1 MDAQY
6 KQYAIKVAKMLISA
20 FDDYRFDF
28 QQVANDG
35 KKRFEEAKWA
45 EAQIASAERIN
56 KYENTVIDLIEQ
68 LNQKIPPEFLFLK
81 EFWIHIK
88 KIYEELIS
96 KRLDDELA
104 ETWFN
109 SVFCDVVGKVHIDNE
124 STFMFAHKR
133 RSKVSSGIN
142 ITRFYNLRTLGIAG
156 AIGKIISDYKFS
168 IEFESI
174 SRDVSLINMR
184 LSERLPEVVLND
196 DNTYIEMLSS
206 VFYRNKGAYL
216 IGRIMGGSEFIPF
229 VVALLHRENGGIYVD
244 TLLTDPKD
252 VSVLFSFTRSYF
264 MVDVPIPAEFVDFLT
279 QLLPNKRLAEI
290 YASIGFYKHG
300 KTLFVRDLL
309 YHLATTDD
317 KFVVAEGVK
326 GMVMAVITLP
336 NFEMVFKIVK
346 NKFAPAKEVNR
357 RQVREKYRLV
367 KRHDRAGRM
376 ADTQEFWDFRFDKD
390 KFTKEALD
398 ELMNTAS
405 ENIEI
410 EGDSVLIKHMW
421 VQRYMT
427 PLNLYIEQANSE
439 EIEDVIYDYGNAL
452 KQLAISNIFAGD
464 MLLKNFGVTRQG
476 RVVFYDYDEI
486 SYLTEIN
493 FRKIPPPRFP
503 EDEMASEPWYAVG
516 ANDVFP
522 EEFPVF
528 LFADIRLRRMF
539 NKMHGDLFKAEY
551 WQDIQEQ
558 INEGQVIDLF
568 PYGSKHRFGNLNIFT
583 PQ

>member
-1 MDAQY
+1 MDLQY
-6 KQYAIKVAKMLISA
+6 HQYALKAAKMLIRA

-35 KKRFEEAKWA
+35 KKRFEEERWA
-45 EAQIASAERIN
+45 DAQLASAERIN
-56 KYENTVIDLIEQ
+56 KYENTVIDLIVQ
-68 LNQKIPPEFLFLK
+68 LKAKIPDEFLFIK
-81 EFWIHIK
+81 DFWCDIK
-88 KIYEELIS
+88 NIYEELIS

-109 SVFCDVVGKVHIDNE
+109 SVFCDVVGKAHIDNE
-124 STFMFAHKR
+124 TTFMLAHKR
-133 RSKVSSGIN
+133 RKKPASGIN
-142 ITRFYNLRTLGIAG
+142 ITKFYNLQANGITG
-156 AIGKIISDYKFS
+156 TIGKILSDYDFS
-168 IEFESI
+168 IPFEDI
-174 SRDVSLINMR
+174 NRDVSLINMR
-184 LSERLPEVVLND
+184 LVAKLSECVSID
-196 DNTYIEMLSS
+196 ANTYIEMLTS

-216 IGRIMGGSEFIPF
+216 IGRIMNGTEFIPF
-229 VVALLHRENGGIYVD
+229 VVALLHKEGGGIYVD
-244 TLLTDPKD
+244 TLLTEIND

-264 MVDVPIPAEFVDFLT
+264 MVDVPIPSEFVDFLT
-279 QLLPNKRLAEI
+279 QLLPHKRLAEI

-309 YHLATTDD
+309 YHLATSDD

-346 NKFAPAKEVNR
+346 DKFAPAKEVNH
-357 RQVREKYRLV
+357 RQVRDKYRLV

-376 ADTQEFWDFRFDKD
+376 ADTQEFWDFKFKKD
-390 KFTKEALD
+390 KFTQEALN
-398 ELMNTAS
+398 ELLTKAS
-405 ENIEI
+405 GNVEVD
-410 EGDSVLIKHMW
+410 GDFVLIKHMW

-427 PLNLYIEQANSE
+427 PLNLFIEQASKEEVE
-439 EIEDVIYDYGNAL
+439 EIIYDYGNAL

-464 MLLKNFGVTRQG
+464 MLLKNFGVTRQD

-486 SYLTEIN
+486 SYLTEMN

-516 ANDVFP
+516 PKDVFP

-528 LFADIRLRRMF
+528 LFADVRLRRMF

-551 WQDIQEQ
+551 WQGVQEQ
-558 INEGQVIDLF
+558 INEGVVIDLF
-568 PYGSKHRFGNLNIFT
+568 PYGSKHRFKNLDIFT